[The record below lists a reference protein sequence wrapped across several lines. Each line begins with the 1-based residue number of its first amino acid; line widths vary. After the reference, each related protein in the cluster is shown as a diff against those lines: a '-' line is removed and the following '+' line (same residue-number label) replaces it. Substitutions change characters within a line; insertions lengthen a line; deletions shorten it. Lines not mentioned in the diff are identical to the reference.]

1 MRDGT
6 NYLEKHPASLSRRE
20 RIPSLEEITYF
31 FRFIFNKAQME
42 SDCIIMSLIYVER
55 LLRTTNGG
63 VRPTVGNWRSLLFS
77 CMVMASKVWDDMSMW
92 NADFSQACPV
102 GVVFTVQRINE
113 LELAMLT
120 VLKYN
125 VKVLAS
131 EYAKYYFLTRSMMIR
146 SGLASQDIVTS
157 SPLDIEGAKKLE
169 FQSTN
174 YKAMCKP
181 ANLVNRSKSVGE
193 AEGTSILKRASESVS
208 LEQVVKM

>member
-1 MRDGT
+1 
-6 NYLEKHPASLSRRE
+6 
-20 RIPSLEEITYF
+20 
-31 FRFIFNKAQME
+31 
-42 SDCIIMSLIYVER
+42 
-55 LLRTTNGG
+55 
-63 VRPTVGNWRSLLFS
+63 
-77 CMVMASKVWDDMSMW
+77 MVMASKVWDDMSMW